1 MAMKMKFS
9 KLPEELEPTEED
21 YIYFDKKHDLALENT
36 EEFYRMVWKD
46 YIDDDVKEDY
56 NQHKSEMRDE
66 WREAKEDEDF
76 VPPFNE
82 WHEAVYDYVLSL
94 ETYIER
100 NKDDIFNTFKE
111 QIKEIYD
118 PSDYFEDE

>member
-1 MAMKMKFS
+1 MKFS

-21 YIYFDKKHDLALENT
+21 YIYFDKKYDLALENT

-56 NQHKSEMRDE
+56 NRHKSEMKDE

-100 NKDDIFNTFKE
+100 NKDEIFNGFKE
-111 QIKEIYD
+111 HIKEVAE
-118 PSDYFEDE
+118 PSMFFEDE